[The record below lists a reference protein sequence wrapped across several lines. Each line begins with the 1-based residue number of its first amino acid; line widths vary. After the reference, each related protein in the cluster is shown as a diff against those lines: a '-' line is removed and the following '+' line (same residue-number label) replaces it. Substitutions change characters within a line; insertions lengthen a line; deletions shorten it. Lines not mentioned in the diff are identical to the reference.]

1 MTSLPPIE
9 NFGGQTQ
16 MRLGLDTQTVMYY
29 FPHEEFNNDHTK
41 MPMRKRMLVE
51 EFTEEWVESLI
62 HKNLIKGDDLN

>member
-1 MTSLPPIE
+1 MTSFSSNE
-9 NFGGQTQ
+9 NFGAQAQ
-16 MRLGLDTQTVMYY
+16 VRLGLETQTVMYY
-29 FPHEEFNNDHTK
+29 FPHEEFNNDYTK